1 MLCNIRAIL
10 IYSLY
15 LFQFVSGIVLLWTLA
30 LISVDRYRC
39 IIIPPYRSPIS
50 PSQASLLCALI
61 WMLAAIILTPVVF
74 WFNAQTSQDGKTCCT
89 LVFPQSDNVNYSLC
103 FVVPVVIFACLLPM
117 SLLVYNY
124 QIIFQK
130 IMSTKNTWA
139 SSCVVAATE
148 TSNYVRG
155 RRQSEVSVTD
165 IFVPWPRKLSVTCQ
179 TNSKARQGSL
189 SQHEEIRVNKHIK
202 VVRVLFLNVVLVLLM
217 WVPIIVVIVLIF
229 IDGRRPTEDTNFFLK
244 SQHFIAALI
253 VAYLNTIVNPLLY
266 GMLSDSFRVCLE
278 KMWCNSRKGDRAR
291 IIRDAVT
298 PSSAR
303 GNCESKTPRKQSLA
317 NSISDTHNVI

>member
-1 MLCNIRAIL
+1 
-10 IYSLY
+10 
-15 LFQFVSGIVLLWTLA
+15 
-30 LISVDRYRC
+30 
-39 IIIPPYRSPIS
+39 
-50 PSQASLLCALI
+50 
-61 WMLAAIILTPVVF
+61 MLAAIILTPIAF
-74 WFNAQTSQDGKTCCT
+74 WFNVQTSQGEKTCCT
-89 LVFPQSDNVNYSLC
+89 LVFPKSDSVNYSLC
-103 FVVPVVIFACLLPM
+103 FVMPVVLFACLLPM

-124 QIIFQK
+124 QVIFQK

-165 IFVPWPRKLSVTCQ
+165 IFVPWPRKLSVSGQ
-179 TNSKARQGSL
+179 TNSKTRQGSL

-217 WVPIIVVIVLIF
+217 WIPIIVVIVLIF
-229 IDGRRPTEDTNFFLK
+229 VDGKRPTEDTDFFLR
-244 SQHFIAALI
+244 SHHFVIALI

-266 GMLSDSFRVCLE
+266 GMLSDSFRICLE
-278 KMWCNSRKGDRAR
+278 KTWCKNKKGDRAR

-303 GNCESKTPRKQSLA
+303 GNCGSKTPRKQSLA
-317 NSISDTHNVI
+317 NSVSDNHVI